1 MGNLFGRTP
10 AAPSLPPVQRMPSP
24 GDTELREARQLQ
36 MQATRKRE
44 GRRSTI
50 LSDVLSQNV
59 NGSVGALGA

>member
-1 MGNLFGRTP
+1 MAGLFGRP
-10 AAPSLPPVQRMPSP
+10 PKAPSLPPVQRMPSP

-36 MQATRKRE
+36 LQAGRQRQ

-50 LSDVLSQNV
+50 LSDVLAKNV

>member
-1 MGNLFGRTP
+1 
-10 AAPSLPPVQRMPSP
+10 MPSP

-36 MQATRKRE
+36 MQTMRKRE

-50 LSDVLSQNV
+50 LSDVLSENV